1 MDTRAPGAPSTTEPP
16 RTAHAA
22 GLLAWTVPWWQS
34 VLALLVVVTA
44 AAWSGPAA
52 AAAVAA
58 LAVAVLAAGASVP
71 SASRAGLGP
80 VEAGRAAAA
89 EPAIRVD
96 PTHTVAVYRPLRS
109 LPELHLRGIEAELRW
124 AHPTLGACAP
134 SAWPGALAPETAADL
149 FDAWAAQVLPQ
160 FARWLPDLRERG
172 GATLWLRLPPAWLAL
187 PSFGPR
193 LTAALAAHRVDPSLL
208 VLRVP
213 LLVDGRQ
220 ARLPASVLALQ
231 AQGVTL
237 AVDAFGAGSASLTH
251 LEHLPVRTVCLAP
264 SFVERA
270 APSTPQ
276 RWVVESTARLAASM
290 GMSTL
295 AEGITQESQVLA
307 LAALGCNLGVGEVC
321 GPWLEA
327 SECASRWAG
336 APAERAA

>member
-1 MDTRAPGAPSTTEPP
+1 M
-16 RTAHAA
+16 
-22 GLLAWTVPWWQS
+22 VPWWQS
-34 VLALLVVVTA
+34 VLSLAAVVA
-44 AAWSGPAA
+44 AATWGGPAG

-58 LAVAVLAAGASVP
+58 LAVAALAARASV
-71 SASRAGLGP
+71 LTTP
-80 VEAGRAAAA
+80 VAPVAPHAGRATREAPGAAA
-89 EPAIRVD
+89 PAEAVEPALRID
-96 PTHTVAVYRPLRS
+96 PRDTIVLYRPLRS

-124 AHPTLGACAP
+124 RHPQLGLCAP
-134 SAWPGALAPETAADL
+134 SDWPGAVGPETASDL
-149 FDAWAAQVLPQ
+149 LEAWLGQVLPQ
-160 FARWLPDLRERG
+160 FARWLPGLRDRG
-172 GATLWLRLPPAWLAL
+172 GATLWLRLPAAWLAL

-193 LTAALAAHRVDPSLL
+193 LTEALAAQGLDPSLL

-213 LLVDGRQ
+213 LLVDGRR

-270 APSTPQ
+270 APGTPQ

-295 AEGITQESQVLA
+295 AEGIAQENQVLA
-307 LAALGCNLGVGEVC
+307 LAALGCKLGVGEVC

-327 SECASRWAG
+327 SECALRWAG
-336 APAERAA
+336 VPAERVA

>member
-1 MDTRAPGAPSTTEPP
+1 MDTRAPGAPSTTEHP

-22 GLLAWTVPWWQS
+22 GLLAWTVPWWLS
-34 VLALLVVVTA
+34 VLALLAVVAA

-58 LAVAVLAAGASVP
+58 LAVAVLAARATVPPPSHSGQGTAASERP
-71 SASRAGLGP
+71 
-80 VEAGRAAAA
+80 AAA
-89 EPAIRVD
+89 EPALRVD
-96 PTHTVAVYRPLRS
+96 PAHTVALYRPLRS

-124 AHPTLGACAP
+124 CHPTLGTCPP

-149 FDAWAAQVLPQ
+149 LDAWAARVLPQ
-160 FARWLPDLRERG
+160 FSRWLPGLRERG
-172 GATLWLRLPPAWLAL
+172 CATLWLRLPPAWLAL

-193 LTAALAAHRVDPSLL
+193 LTAALAAHGIDPSLL

-251 LEHLPVRTVCLAP
+251 LDQLPVRTVCLAP

-270 APSTPQ
+270 APGTPQ

-307 LAALGCNLGVGEVC
+307 LAALGCQLGVGEVC

-327 SECASRWAG
+327 PDCASRWAG
-336 APAERAA
+336 AAAERAA